1 MADRDAP
8 PRPTLR
14 SPYVAVVGPSAAT
27 AEQASWAREVGRAA
41 ARRGWV
47 VVTGGYGGVMQ
58 AAAEGADG
66 AGGIALALLSGD
78 DRAEASPGQ
87 TVAVAT
93 GLGEMRNALIVR
105 SVDAVLAV
113 GPSWGTLSE
122 VALAAR
128 TGVPVVTLGSWDPAG
143 RAGVAPSGVTV
154 CDDVTAAVRALE
166 SVIGPGRTGR

>member
-1 MADRDAP
+1 MTEPEGRR
-8 PRPTLR
+8 RPG
-14 SPYVAVVGPSAAT
+14 PAYVAVVGPSEAT
-27 AEQASWAREVGRAA
+27 EEQAGWARRVGVEA

-58 AAAEGADG
+58 AAAEGADS
-66 AGGIALALLSGD
+66 AGGTAVALLSGS
-78 DRAEASPGQ
+78 DRSEASPGH

-105 SVDAVLAV
+105 SVDVVLAV

-128 TGVPVVTLGSWDPAG
+128 TGVPVVTLGSWDPG
-143 RAGVAPSGVTV
+143 EGLVATDVMV
-154 CDDVTAAVRALE
+154 CDDVAAAVRAME
-166 SVIGPGRTGR
+166 SVVGRGRPGR